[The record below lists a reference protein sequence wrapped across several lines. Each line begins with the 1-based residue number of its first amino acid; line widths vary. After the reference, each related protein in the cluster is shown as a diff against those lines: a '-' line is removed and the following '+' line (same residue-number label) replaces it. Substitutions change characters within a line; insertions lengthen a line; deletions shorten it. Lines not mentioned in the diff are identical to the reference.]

1 MHYYGH
7 FRTYVDLNNAESL
20 VTTHGKQKN
29 RNVKFEARSLSY
41 IVDSLSKD
49 KDIAR
54 PSGPDVSIWPIRE
67 MKIIFKLL

>member
-29 RNVKFEARSLSY
+29 RNVKFEARILSY
-41 IVDSLSKD
+41 IVESLSK
-49 KDIAR
+49 KRR
-54 PSGPDVSIWPIRE
+54 PSGPDVSTRPIRE
-67 MKIIFKLL
+67 MINNSACN